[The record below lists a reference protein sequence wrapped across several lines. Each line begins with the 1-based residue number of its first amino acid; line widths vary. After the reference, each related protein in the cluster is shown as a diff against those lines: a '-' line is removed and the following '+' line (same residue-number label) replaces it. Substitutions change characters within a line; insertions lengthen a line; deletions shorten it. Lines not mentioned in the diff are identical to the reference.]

1 MSAGAVTGGKT
12 GIRAVGSGTG
22 GVSVVAAGAVVG
34 TADYG
39 IYAKTG
45 LSGTGLSVS
54 AGAVTGGKTGI
65 KATGS
70 GTGSLSVTAT
80 GAVVGTADY
89 GIHAMTGSSGTTL
102 TVSAGTVTGGKTGIK
117 ALGNGSGTVSVAATG
132 KVTGTGTAG
141 VFVSGGTGTGDMTVS
156 VATVSGAKGIDAQQT
171 GTGDLNIMATGSV
184 TGQET
189 GIKIVGSGA
198 GDVNATAS
206 AEVSATGTDAIG
218 IDAMTSGEG
227 GMTITAASVSGVKHG
242 IKIVNS
248 GSGAA
253 RISASGSV
261 TATANDGVGIDA
273 VADADAG
280 ALTISAGSVM
290 AKHDGIKAVA
300 TGAGDVAINVSGSVH
315 VEGNSNSSGWGVDA
329 SASGGGDLSITLGSV
344 TADVGAVRAVSSGAG
359 RVSVT
364 ARHARTARSSSGNTT
379 ITAVQAIG
387 GSTTTGVE
395 VAVGTAHSSGI
406 GIDVMHAG
414 TGELSV
420 TATGSVTGIDKHAI
434 KAVGSN
440 KADVRIRAERLV
452 KSERMDGIN
461 ASVSGS
467 GDLTLNVASVTGNNH
482 GIRADNTGTG
492 GVSIDTSGAVTA
504 VAKNAQSSTYSEVGI
519 WARAS
524 GAGALRIAA
533 ATVTGDHIGIEAKGE
548 GSGTVSVVSTG
559 LVTGNKKYGIKVT
572 GETSAASVAVTA
584 ASVTSKEGIGI
595 SAQQEGAGA
604 LTVTATQTVSGTSG
618 IKAVG
623 SGDGAVSV
631 SAAGTVT
638 GSTDHGIEAMGMKA
652 VSVAAAA
659 VAGKKVGI
667 LAESKGSGS
676 VSVMASGEV
685 TGEDEDGIRAI
696 SNNTGVSVVAAT
708 VTGKNGG
715 IRAENKDIGLVSVRA
730 SGTVTGEEEHG
741 IHASSKGGGV
751 TVEAA
756 AVSGAKNGILAV
768 NDGTGS
774 VRVTASGSVTTLD
787 GGEHGV
793 HAKNSASG
801 SAITIETS
809 GSVTANMNGI
819 FAENKGGEV
828 RATSASAVK
837 GGQYGVK
844 VEAVSGIN
852 LSLGGVIGEEKSGI
866 HATNSTD
873 GDVVIALRG
882 AVEGR
887 GPTTDGYGIHA
898 VNQGSQSG
906 AMSISGEGGATVSGT
921 QSGVFADNKGV
932 GPLTID
938 LKAAV
943 TGEEGHGIHATNS
956 GAGLTIR
963 AGSASGAEH
972 GIFATGAAGDLR
984 IDATGSVSGA
994 GTDADSGSGIH
1005 AINSGSGQTRI
1016 FVSGSVSGEKIGINA
1031 ENSYSYASSM
1041 AVEVARSAS
1050 VSGKVDGIRLRNRQ
1064 EEGAISLMVAGSVE
1078 GGSGFGVYAQAGDAI
1093 VTVNVTGSVTGTSD
1107 SGGGAVRVEN
1117 GAGRSLAEITVHSG
1131 GVIDAG
1137 SGTAI
1142 LNGDGNAAVRMN
1154 GGTIRGEITLGSG
1167 DDQFIWNG
1175 GDLRGITEL
1184 DGGERAGSDRIRI
1197 LSHMDATQT
1206 ERLLGIKGARNWD
1219 ELSIEGAATAAFDG
1233 SDNADIT
1240 VSALRIGENA
1250 TVSFADGATDDRIT
1264 MRGDLIGERGTLAM
1278 DVSFSERDA
1287 DRLTLDGGTARGTTV
1302 ISTVNPSGD
1311 LPSVDEGIV
1320 LVEVVGGQN
1329 VSKSAFELSAASAR
1343 QGLFANTLTRQ
1354 SRDGNTVFVIQT
1366 SSRLGEFGTVLQMS
1380 PALVRGAFKNL
1391 PKRPYGGAGAGG
1403 AAAGQSSQSLG
1414 GGGSRALWLR
1424 VGGERLNIGASE
1436 MREEASSDIF
1446 RLEGGMDLMQVE
1458 GAGGTWTFGVSAQH
1472 TEISGR
1478 TTVDG
1483 GSGSVETRALGI
1495 GATASWRGD
1504 SRFFFDAA
1512 GYVNQSKSDM
1522 STDGKG
1528 VLVRDAKMDARVVG
1542 ATAGRRFNLGAGIYL
1557 VPEVE
1562 FAYGQLSGGEFTTK
1576 EGIGGDL
1583 GSSNFF
1589 TAGIGSRMEVPIR
1602 NGGAYLSGS
1611 IVEDLSNESN
1621 VSAGGFDIAVEE
1633 DPMEVRLGFGGY
1645 RRVGER
1651 AQLMLEGTH
1660 VFSVGG
1666 DSGKRVSGGLSGGIR
1681 WEW

>member
-1 MSAGAVTGGKT
+1 MSAAAVTGGKF
-12 GIRAVGSGTG
+12 GIKAVGS
-22 GVSVVAAGAVVG
+22 
-34 TADYG
+34 
-39 IYAKTG
+39 
-45 LSGTGLSVS
+45 
-54 AGAVTGGKTGI
+54 
-65 KATGS
+65 
-70 GTGSLSVTAT
+70 
-80 GAVVGTADY
+80 
-89 GIHAMTGSSGTTL
+89 
-102 TVSAGTVTGGKTGIK
+102 
-117 ALGNGSGTVSVAATG
+117 
-132 KVTGTGTAG
+132 
-141 VFVSGGTGTGDMTVS
+141 GTGDMTVS
-156 VATVSGAKGIDAQQT
+156 VATVSGEQGIDARQT
-171 GTGDLNIMATGSV
+171 GTGDLNVTATGSV
-184 TGQET
+184 TGSGGVGIYGLAGTNAGTLTITAAAVTGQGH
-189 GIKIVGSGA
+189 GIKIVGSGTNA
-198 GDVNATAS
+198 VNASAS
-206 AEVSATGTDAIG
+206 GVVSATGADAIG
-218 IDAMTSGEG
+218 IEAVTSGS
-227 GMTITAASVSGVKHG
+227 GMSITAASVSGVKHG
-242 IKIVNS
+242 IKIENN

-261 TATANDGVGIDA
+261 TATANDGVGIDS
-273 VADADAG
+273 VAGANAG
-280 ALTISAGSVM
+280 ALTISAGSVIAKQGGIM
-290 AKHDGIKAVA
+290 AVGS
-300 TGAGDVAINVSGSVH
+300 GSGDVTVTVGGA
-315 VEGNSNSSGWGVDA
+315 VEGANSNNNGWGVDA
-329 SASGGGDLSITLGSV
+329 SAKDGDLSVTLGSV
-344 TADVGAVRAVSSGAG
+344 TANLFAVKAVSSGEG
-359 RVSVT
+359 SVSVT
-364 ARHARTARSSSGNTT
+364 AGDARATGSPIASV
-379 ITAVQAIG
+379 AVQAIG
-387 GSTTTGVE
+387 GTATSGVT
-395 VAVGTAHSSGI
+395 VAVGTAYAEHT
-406 GIDVMHAG
+406 GIDVKHEG

-420 TATGSVTGIDKHAI
+420 TATGAVTGKESHGI

-440 KADVRIRAERLV
+440 KADVRIHAEKLV
-452 KSERMDGIN
+452 KSDKGDGIN

-467 GDLTLNVASVTGNNH
+467 GNLALNVASVTGDNF
-482 GIRADNTGTG
+482 GIQANSD
-492 GVSIDTSGAVTA
+492 
-504 VAKNAQSSTYSEVGI
+504 
-519 WARAS
+519 
-524 GAGALRIAA
+524 
-533 ATVTGDHIGIEAKGE
+533 

-559 LVTGNKKYGIKVT
+559 SVIADKMAGIKAMGGSRT
-572 GETSAASVAVTA
+572 ASVAIA
-584 ASVTSKEGIGI
+584 AATVTSSDGAGID
-595 SAQQEGAGA
+595 AVQQGDGA
-604 LTVTATQTVSGTSG
+604 LTVTATDAVSGTWG
-618 IKAVG
+618 IKAMG

-631 SAAGTVT
+631 SVAGSVT
-638 GSTDHGIEAMGMKA
+638 GTSEHGIEAVGKKD
-652 VSVAAAA
+652 VSVSAAA
-659 VAGKKVGI
+659 VSGEKIGI
-667 LAESKGSGS
+667 LAKSDDSGS
-676 VSVMASGEV
+676 
-685 TGEDEDGIRAI
+685 
-696 SNNTGVSVVAAT
+696 
-708 VTGKNGG
+708 
-715 IRAENKDIGLVSVRA
+715 VSVRA
-730 SGTVTGEEEHG
+730 SGTVTGKSEHG
-741 IHASSKGGGV
+741 IEARGKTGV
-751 TVEAA
+751 AVEAA
-756 AVSGAKNGILAV
+756 AVMGEMNGILAV
-768 NDGTGS
+768 NEGSGS
-774 VRVTASGSVTTLD
+774 VRVTASGSVTTSD
-787 GGEHGV
+787 SGEHGV

-801 SAITIETS
+801 SAITIETR
-809 GSVTANMNGI
+809 GAVTAKKNGI
-819 FAENKGGEV
+819 FAENDGGEV

-837 GGQYGVK
+837 GGEYGVRVK
-844 VEAVSGIN
+844 AVSGIN
-852 LSLGGVIGEEKSGI
+852 LSLGGVVGEEKSGI

-873 GDVVIALRG
+873 GDVVIALSG

-887 GPTTDGYGIHA
+887 GTTTNSYGIHA
-898 VNQGSQSG
+898 VNEGSQSG
-906 AMSISGEGGATVSGT
+906 AMSISGEAGATVSGT
-921 QSGVFADNKGV
+921 QSGVFANNKGV

-943 TGEEGHGIHATNS
+943 TGKEKHGIHATNS
-956 GAGLTIR
+956 GAGVTIR

-994 GTDADSGSGIH
+994 GTGADSGSGIR

-1016 FVSGSVSGEKIGINA
+1016 FVSGSVSGEKIGISA

-1064 EEGAISLMVAGSVE
+1064 EGGSISLMVAGSVE
-1078 GGSGFGVYAQAGDAI
+1078 GGSRYGVYAKAGDAP
-1093 VTVNVTGSVTGTSD
+1093 VTVDVTGKVTGTSD

-1117 GAGRSLAEITVHSG
+1117 GAGRSLAEITVHGS

-1154 GGTIRGEITLGSG
+1154 GGAIRGEITLGSG

-1175 GDLRGITEL
+1175 GELKDVTKL
-1184 DGGERAGSDRIRI
+1184 DGGERAGNDRIRI
-1197 LSHMDATQT
+1197 LSDMSATNT
-1206 ERLLGIKGARNWD
+1206 ALLLGIDGVRNWD

-1278 DVSFSERDA
+1278 DVSFSDRDA
-1287 DRLTLDGGTARGTTV
+1287 DRLTLDGGTAKGTTV
-1302 ISTVNPSGD
+1302 ISIGNPSGD
-1311 LPSVDEGIV
+1311 LSSVEEGIV

-1343 QGLFANTLTRQ
+1343 QGLFANTLTKET
-1354 SRDGNTVFVIQT
+1354 RDGSAVFVIQ
-1366 SSRLGEFGTVLQMS
+1366 SSNRLGEFGTVLQMS

-1403 AAAGQSSQSLG
+1403 AAAGQSSQSLSG
-1414 GGGSRALWLR
+1414 GPGGRALWLR

-1458 GAGGTWTFGVSAQH
+1458 GAGGNWTFGVSAQH

-1562 FAYGQLSGGEFTTK
+1562 FAYGQLSGGEFTTQ

-1583 GSSNFF
+1583 GSSNFLRV
-1589 TAGIGSRMEVPIR
+1589 GIGSRMEVPIR